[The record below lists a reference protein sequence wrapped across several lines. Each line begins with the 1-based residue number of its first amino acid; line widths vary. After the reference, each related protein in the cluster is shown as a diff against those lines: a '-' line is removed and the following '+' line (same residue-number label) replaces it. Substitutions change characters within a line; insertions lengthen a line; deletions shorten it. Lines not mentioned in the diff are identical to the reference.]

1 MLIGTI
7 SEWNFQD
14 PLGPKLCLGLYG
26 LCQKQSKKLN
36 ILSDAEFHLAA
47 CPGDLSDISPFKNSW
62 RIVGGCMRIVEH
74 HCLYSTS
81 NNADIQSSELQSQ
94 ESLAPKVG
102 KTLLLPFLPA
112 CSRTT
117 CGHLQSDRQLN

>member
-1 MLIGTI
+1 
-7 SEWNFQD
+7 
-14 PLGPKLCLGLYG
+14 
-26 LCQKQSKKLN
+26 
-36 ILSDAEFHLAA
+36 
-47 CPGDLSDISPFKNSW
+47 
-62 RIVGGCMRIVEH
+62 MRIVEH

-117 CGHLQSDRQLN
+117 CGHLQSETVELILSSISKGFLMTGL